1 MWPTWTR
8 IAGPPNARH
17 CSQNPASW
25 CGTRTEL
32 CTPSKDTWPLR
43 RASVSGGD
51 KPEPAG
57 VFMSVGTSV
66 FLIFPSQ
73 LPCFRYNSESTV
85 VYHLRL
91 MIGNYGDLT
100 IRDGMSLGKSTLGP
114 LRAGPELQCARQ
126 SGSRASCHSYA
137 RSS

>member
-1 MWPTWTR
+1 MYPTLTR
-8 IAGPPNARH
+8 IAGPTNARH

-43 RASVSGGD
+43 RASVSGGG
-51 KPEPAG
+51 KAVPLVWGVATPAPAG

-66 FLIFPSQ
+66 FLIFLSQ

-85 VYHLRL
+85 VYHLIL
-91 MIGNYGDLT
+91 M
-100 IRDGMSLGKSTLGP
+100 
-114 LRAGPELQCARQ
+114 
-126 SGSRASCHSYA
+126 
-137 RSS
+137 